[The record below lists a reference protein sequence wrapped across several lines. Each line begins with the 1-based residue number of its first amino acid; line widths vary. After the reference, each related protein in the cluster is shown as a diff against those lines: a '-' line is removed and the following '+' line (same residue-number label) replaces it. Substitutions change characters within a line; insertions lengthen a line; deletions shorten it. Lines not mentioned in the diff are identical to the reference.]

1 MKRLTEEYFVI
12 KKQTETN
19 QFSLKIYEKIKTVL
33 NVASDDEI
41 FSVLNKN
48 SLENEFLKILI
59 HKAKLVL
66 RLNSRI
72 PLNELELELDKR
84 L

>member
-19 QFSLKIYEKIKTVL
+19 QLSLKNYEKIKTVL

>member
-19 QFSLKIYEKIKTVL
+19 QFSLKNYEKIKTVL

>member
-59 HKAKLVL
+59 HKATLVL